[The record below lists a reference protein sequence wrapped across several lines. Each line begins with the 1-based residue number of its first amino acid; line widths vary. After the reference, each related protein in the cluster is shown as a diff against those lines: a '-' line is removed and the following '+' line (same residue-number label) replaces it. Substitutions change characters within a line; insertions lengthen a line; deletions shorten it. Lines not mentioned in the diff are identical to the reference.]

1 MKIEKTD
8 DYYIYYVVS
17 KNIKYFRKN
26 SKNAMTQQKLAELS
40 GLSHSL
46 IANIESEKVQQIFSI
61 EALYRIAKTLEVD
74 IKDLLIE
81 HSEIDY

>member
-1 MKIEKTD
+1 MKIEKND
-8 DYYIYYVVS
+8 DYYIYYIVS

-26 SKNAMTQQKLAELS
+26 SKNVMTQQKLAELS

>member
-1 MKIEKTD
+1 MKIEKND

-26 SKNAMTQQKLAELS
+26 SKNVMTQQKLAELS